1 MEKVHIVARFK
12 IHDGKLEEF
21 NRGKEECISLV
32 KKNEPGALVYDWF
45 LDEGNSLCTVIE
57 TYQDS
62 GAVMAHVGNVNASL
76 SKLIEIA
83 DFSGE
88 VFGNVSAELKVA
100 FGDMGIFPV
109 PHIGGI

>member
-32 KKNEPGALVYDWF
+32 KKNEPSALVYDWF
-45 LDEGNSLCTVIE
+45 LDEGNLLCTVIE

-62 GAVMAHVGNVNASL
+62 GAAMAHAGNVNPAL
-76 SKLIEIA
+76 SKLMEIT

-88 VFGNVSAELKVA
+88 VFGNASVELKA
-100 FGDMGIFPV
+100 ALGNMGIVPV
-109 PHIGGI
+109 PYVGGI